1 MIKKFLLIVV
11 CFVSVFALSV
21 KDSLGR
27 VVNVSDNVKRVIA
40 IGPGALRLVVYMQG
54 GDKVVGIEKKEKS
67 PFYSKKPYMLTH
79 PNLLKLPVIGMGGPN
94 PNPDLEKI
102 IALKPDV
109 IFAGYI
115 NASQAD
121 NIQNK
126 TDIPVVV
133 LSYGKIGTFAN
144 DKLFYSLNLIGKIIH
159 NEKRAEKLKE
169 FLIKTDKDLRKRA
182 SKTDKK
188 IYIGAVAFKGIH
200 GITST
205 MPKFPPFK
213 LIGIQNVINA
223 NAKSQ
228 VFISKEALYKAN
240 PDIIFLDESGL
251 KIVKKEMSNF
261 KNLKAVKNNE
271 VYGILPYNLYMTNIA
286 TAYADTYYVGKVVF
300 PDKFK
305 DVNPVKKAD
314 ELYKFLLG
322 KACYKQMAKF
332 FGGFKKLE
340 MNEK

>member
-1 MIKKFLLIVV
+1 MFKKIILILIS
-11 CFVSVFALSV
+11 FVTAFSLTI

-27 VVNVSDNVKRVIA
+27 VVNISDNVSRVIA
-40 IGPGALRLVVYMQG
+40 IGPGALRLVIYMQG
-54 GDKVVGIEKKEKS
+54 SNKVVGIEKKEKS
-67 PFYSKKPYMLTH
+67 SFYHLKPYMLTH
-79 PNLLKLPVIGMGGPN
+79 PKLAKLPVIGMGGPN
-94 PNPDLEKI
+94 PNPDLEQI

-115 NASQAD
+115 NTSQAD

-126 TDIPVVV
+126 THIPVIV

-159 NEKRAEKLKE
+159 NKKRAEKLKE
-169 FLIKTDKDLRKRA
+169 FLTKTNKDLKNRI
-182 SKTDKK
+182 SKTNKK

-205 MPKFPPFK
+205 MPNFPPFK
-213 LIGIQNVINA
+213 LIGIENVIKA

-251 KIVKKEMSNF
+251 KIVKKEIRNF
-261 KNLKAVKNNE
+261 KNLNAIKNHE
-271 VYGILPYNLYMTNIA
+271 VYGVLPYNLYMTNIA
-286 TAYADTYYVGKVVF
+286 TAYADTYFIGKVVF

-305 DVNPVKKAD
+305 NINPIKKAN

-322 KACYKQMAKF
+322 KPCYQQMARF

-340 MNEK
+340 LNE